1 MKGFIM
7 SIELMTLVLCA
18 LLCLALPL
26 FYSSI
31 YAQQVGFK
39 TVAGNRDGAPE
50 PSGIAGRG
58 QRAHRNLIENLVP
71 YAAVI
76 LVAHLHGVSNSYT
89 VVAALVFL
97 AARVIHALGYIGGV
111 TGVRTLAWN
120 VGVVA
125 TIVIGVQALI
135 H

>member
-1 MKGFIM
+1 M

-39 TVAGNRDGAPE
+39 TVAGNRDGAPA

-135 H
+135 R

>member
-7 SIELMTLVLCA
+7 SIELMTLLVCA

-26 FYSSI
+26 FYSTI

-50 PSGIAGRG
+50 PSGVAGRA

-76 LVAHLHGVSNSYT
+76 LVAHSLGVSNTYT
-89 VVAALVFL
+89 VAAALVFL
-97 AARVIHALGYIGGV
+97 VARVVHALSYIGGV
-111 TGVRTLAWN
+111 VGVRTLAWN
-120 VGVVA
+120 AGVIA
-125 TIVIGVQALI
+125 TIVIDAQALL